1 MTVLHTSRLTLRP
14 FTEDDAPA
22 HAALYAD
29 SDVTRFL
36 PGGPFS
42 PDAVA
47 ARSARSRARFTEHW
61 AEHGW
66 GVWAVIDRAT
76 GDLIG
81 HCGLNHMPESTDIE
95 VLYALARSAWG
106 RGLAT
111 EAAEAALAHGFG
123 PLRLPRIIAV
133 TKPENSASRR
143 VMERLGMTYE
153 GERDAFSMH
162 VACYAISREGWRAA
176 RAEVEP

>member
-1 MTVLHTSRLTLRP
+1 MTVLQTSRLTLRP
-14 FTEDDAPA
+14 FTEDDAAA

-29 SDVTRFL
+29 PGVTRYL
-36 PGGPFS
+36 PGGPFA

-66 GVWAVIDRAT
+66 GVWAVVERTT
-76 GDLIG
+76 GELIG

-95 VLYALARSAWG
+95 VLYALARATWG

-123 PLRLPRIIAV
+123 PVGLPRIIAV
-133 TKPENSASRR
+133 TKPENVASRR
-143 VMERLGMTYE
+143 VMERLGMAYE
-153 GERDAFSMH
+153 GERDAFGMH
-162 VACYAISREGWRAA
+162 LACYALSRDGWRAA
-176 RAEVEP
+176 RGEADH